1 MQFIVLMQRTESS
14 MWSETRTCGAKIRVA
29 RSLTSGSNS
38 MHRQCFAST
47 YPSCLVDLLGNV
59 STSVSI
65 IIRLLSLTVAAFIT
79 PLWTIYIYDS
89 LHQHQRE
96 TSSFPFSFMVG
107 AIHYLGGVALVGQ
120 FRITWH
126 QIRRNQRAFRL
137 CPFYR
142 QPVSGLLLEVT
153 CLASSS
159 QLRKTHSINS
169 WLPGDEKSRFQIAG
183 YDVPSNTIQQQLE
196 SCIQY
201 LTFKR
206 EALIPY
212 GWNDTAE
219 HPVYGDE
226 VNSLFDVI
234 ELFISTERRK
244 NRDWKTSGKRI
255 NNLTME
261 GEGLP
266 VLVRGW
272 HCVST
277 GNHNRRICVHAGG
290 ICGKPWCNYGRY
302 GRHRVRTV
310 RRFGNTSRRAP
321 VG

>member
-1 MQFIVLMQRTESS
+1 MTPFSRNQSMQFIVLMQRTESS

-59 STSVSI
+59 STSV
-65 IIRLLSLTVAAFIT
+65 
-79 PLWTIYIYDS
+79 YDS

-107 AIHYLGGVALVGQ
+107 AIHYLGGAALVGQ

-159 QLRKTHSINS
+159 RLRKTHSINS
-169 WLPGDEKSRFQIAG
+169 
-183 YDVPSNTIQQQLE
+183 
-196 SCIQY
+196 
-201 LTFKR
+201 
-206 EALIPY
+206 
-212 GWNDTAE
+212 
-219 HPVYGDE
+219 
-226 VNSLFDVI
+226 
-234 ELFISTERRK
+234 
-244 NRDWKTSGKRI
+244 
-255 NNLTME
+255 
-261 GEGLP
+261 
-266 VLVRGW
+266 
-272 HCVST
+272 
-277 GNHNRRICVHAGG
+277 
-290 ICGKPWCNYGRY
+290 
-302 GRHRVRTV
+302 
-310 RRFGNTSRRAP
+310 
-321 VG
+321 

>member
-1 MQFIVLMQRTESS
+1 MTPFSRNQSMQFIVLMQRTESS

-29 RSLTSGSNS
+29 HSLTSGSNS

-65 IIRLLSLTVAAFIT
+65 IIYYTAVND
-79 PLWTIYIYDS
+79 IYDS

-107 AIHYLGGVALVGQ
+107 AIHYLGGAALVGQ

-159 QLRKTHSINS
+159 RLRKTHSINS
-169 WLPGDEKSRFQIAG
+169 
-183 YDVPSNTIQQQLE
+183 
-196 SCIQY
+196 
-201 LTFKR
+201 
-206 EALIPY
+206 
-212 GWNDTAE
+212 
-219 HPVYGDE
+219 
-226 VNSLFDVI
+226 
-234 ELFISTERRK
+234 
-244 NRDWKTSGKRI
+244 
-255 NNLTME
+255 
-261 GEGLP
+261 
-266 VLVRGW
+266 
-272 HCVST
+272 
-277 GNHNRRICVHAGG
+277 
-290 ICGKPWCNYGRY
+290 
-302 GRHRVRTV
+302 
-310 RRFGNTSRRAP
+310 
-321 VG
+321 

>member
-1 MQFIVLMQRTESS
+1 MTPFSRNQSMQFVVLMQRTESS

-65 IIRLLSLTVAAFIT
+65 IIRLLSLTQRCRIYYTAVND
-79 PLWTIYIYDS
+79 IYIYDS

-96 TSSFPFSFMVG
+96 TSSFPFSFTVG
-107 AIHYLGGVALVGQ
+107 AIHYLGGAALVGQ

-159 QLRKTHSINS
+159 RLRKTHSINS
-169 WLPGDEKSRFQIAG
+169 
-183 YDVPSNTIQQQLE
+183 
-196 SCIQY
+196 
-201 LTFKR
+201 
-206 EALIPY
+206 
-212 GWNDTAE
+212 
-219 HPVYGDE
+219 
-226 VNSLFDVI
+226 
-234 ELFISTERRK
+234 
-244 NRDWKTSGKRI
+244 
-255 NNLTME
+255 
-261 GEGLP
+261 
-266 VLVRGW
+266 
-272 HCVST
+272 
-277 GNHNRRICVHAGG
+277 
-290 ICGKPWCNYGRY
+290 
-302 GRHRVRTV
+302 
-310 RRFGNTSRRAP
+310 
-321 VG
+321 